1 MFSAVLTAVI
11 ERAESLTAEDADS
24 MGVFW
29 TSEEGLSFVR
39 EPGSWREFRVDSNPA
54 IRNAWQRASHQRAA
68 AGRADELDAAIAA
81 EQAAEHCT
89 RHLQVSAVAK
99 AGTVEAA
106 RSAELADGVQDLIE
120 DADYQLLVAP
130 WQHAVG
136 LL

>member
-11 ERAESLTAEDADS
+11 ERAVSLTAEEAES
-24 MGVFW
+24 MGLFW
-29 TSEEGLSFVR
+29 TSEEGLSYVR
-39 EPGSWREFRVDSNPA
+39 EPGSRRTFPVDSNPA
-54 IRNAWQRASHQRAA
+54 IRNAWQRASHLPAA
-68 AGRADELDAAIAA
+68 AGRVDGLDAAIAA
-81 EQAAEHCT
+81 EQAAEHGT

-106 RSAELADGVQDLIE
+106 RSAVLADGVQDLIE
-120 DADYQLLVAP
+120 DADFQLLVAP